1 MNIENDILRLFN
13 TYIKSKSTFGKIIK
27 VVPTTPQSF
36 FKESIPV
43 IVIRENDNNDDLN
56 TLTLDRLEYGNNLI
70 YQVDIYTK
78 NVIFEGKE
86 YSARDIINEL
96 RFLIH
101 DFFREIGFTRES
113 DIPSEYI
120 DITVKRRTLLFSAS
134 VNSWN
139 KSIY

>member
-1 MNIENDILRLFN
+1 MNIENDILNLFN
-13 TYIKSKSTFGKIIK
+13 TYIKSKSTFGSILK

-36 FKESIPV
+36 FKENIPV
-43 IVIRENDNNDDLN
+43 IVIRENGNNDDLN
-56 TLTLDRLEYGNNLI
+56 TLTLDRIEYGNNLT

-78 NVIFEGKE
+78 NVIFNGKE
-86 YSARDIINEL
+86 YNARDIINEL

-101 DFFREIGFTRES
+101 DFFRGISFTRES
-113 DIPSEYI
+113 DVPSEYM
-120 DITVKRRTLLFSAS
+120 DISVKRRTLLFSGS